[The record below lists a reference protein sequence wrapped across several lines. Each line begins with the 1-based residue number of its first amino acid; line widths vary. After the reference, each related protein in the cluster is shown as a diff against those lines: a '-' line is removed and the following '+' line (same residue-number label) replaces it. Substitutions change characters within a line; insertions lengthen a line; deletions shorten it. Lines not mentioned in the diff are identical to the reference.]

1 MHLAVFSICYRAVF
15 IASEVSQFLT
25 VCSVVATLVF
35 LRGFSFNVI
44 FFNGIECVFL
54 VGLSRDLSWR
64 KIWLLFTPC
73 WAIALQ
79 AHLCA
84 IVRDYRKCPSAP
96 FKISGD
102 ARTPPTVLRQVL
114 LRRSIRQL
122 SWKSGFLC
130 MVQTTMQLTHAPLK
144 CSLPPSYQ
152 IAHAL
157 TKYFVQ
163 KSIRPA

>member
-15 IASEVSQFLT
+15 IASEVLQFLT

-54 VGLSRDLSWR
+54 VELSRDLSPR
-64 KIWLLFTPC
+64 EIWLLFTPC
-73 WAIALQ
+73 SFAVIGNAFCSLQ
-79 AHLCA
+79 DFRRRPHSSYC
-84 IVRDYRKCPSAP
+84 SAP
-96 FKISGD
+96 STLEAIH
-102 ARTPPTVLRQVL
+102 
-114 LRRSIRQL
+114 
-122 SWKSGFLC
+122 
-130 MVQTTMQLTHAPLK
+130 LTAILEKWFPLYGADNNAIDAPLK